1 MNINMEKRIVKLTES
16 DLERLVKRV
25 IKEEEEETSGKKT
38 TLTKHPAY
46 NIIDKLEDSLEDLKR
61 EFKSSIANAVSGEDG
76 YHSEIDKFSS
86 EFTNFIGKLE
96 KLKQKIN
103 DHQVSGKNKEMAEAK
118 ARKEKQRQYQQYM
131 KDKAMKDGRNYSY

>member
-1 MNINMEKRIVKLTES
+1 MRKKIVKLTES

-25 IKEEEEETSGKKT
+25 IKEEENESAGKKT

-46 NIIDKLEDSLEDLKR
+46 NIIDKLEDSLEGLKR
-61 EFKSSIANAVSGEDG
+61 EFKTSIANAVSGEDG

-103 DHQVSGKNKEMAEAK
+103 DHQVSGKE
-118 ARKEKQRQYQQYM
+118 KEKADNQKRMEERKKYQQYM
-131 KDKAMKDGRNYSY
+131 KDQAMKKGRNYSY

>member
-1 MNINMEKRIVKLTES
+1 MKKKIVKLTES

-25 IKEEEEETSGKKT
+25 IKEEENESAGKKT

-46 NIIDKLEDSLEDLKR
+46 NIIDKLEDSLEGLKR
-61 EFKSSIANAVSGEDG
+61 EFKTSIANAVSGEDG

-103 DHQVSGKNKEMAEAK
+103 DHQVSGKE
-118 ARKEKQRQYQQYM
+118 KEKADNQKRMEERKKYQQYM
-131 KDKAMKDGRNYSY
+131 KDQAMKKGRNYSY

>member
-1 MNINMEKRIVKLTES
+1 MKKRIVKLTES

-25 IKEEEEETSGKKT
+25 IKEEEGESIGKKT
-38 TLTKHPAY
+38 TLTKNPAY
-46 NIIDKLEDSLEDLKR
+46 NIIDKLEDSLEGLKR
-61 EFKSSIANAVSGEDG
+61 EFKTNIANAVSGEDG

-103 DHQVSGKNKEMAEAK
+103 DHQVSGKE
-118 ARKEKQRQYQQYM
+118 KEKVDNQKRMEERKKYQQYM
-131 KDKAMKDGRNYSY
+131 KDKAMKSGRNYSY

>member
-1 MNINMEKRIVKLTES
+1 MKKKIVKLTES

-25 IKEEEEETSGKKT
+25 IKEEENESTGKKT

-46 NIIDKLEDSLEDLKR
+46 NIIDKLEDSLEGLKR
-61 EFKSSIANAVSGEDG
+61 EFKTSIANAVSGEDG

-103 DHQVSGKNKEMAEAK
+103 DHQVSGKE
-118 ARKEKQRQYQQYM
+118 KEKADNQKRMEERKKYQQYM
-131 KDKAMKDGRNYSY
+131 KDQAMKKGRNYSY